1 MSLKSKIDAQR
12 LPEHIAIIM
21 DGNGRWAKEKGKFR
35 IFGHQNGVKSV
46 REASEAAAELG
57 VKYLTLYAFS
67 TENWNRPQ
75 LEVIALMELLVSTIR
90 KETNTLMKNDIRL
103 QAIGNMSDLPPK
115 CFKELSAAI
124 EETKNNNR
132 MTLVLAL
139 SYSAKWD
146 ITNAVKN
153 IAQKVKDGLLLP
165 ENISDKTIDEHLST
179 NGIPNPELMIRTSG
193 EHRVSNFLLWELAY
207 SEFYFTDTLWPD
219 FNRENLYE
227 AILNYQQRERRFGKT
242 SEQLAV

>member
-35 IFGHQNGVKSV
+35 IFGHQNGVKAV
-46 REASEAAAELG
+46 REATESAAELG

-75 LEVIALMELLVSTIR
+75 LEVVALMELLVSTIR
-90 KETNTLMKNDIRL
+90 KETNTLMKNNIKL

-115 CFKELSAAI
+115 CYKELSAAI
-124 EETKNNNR
+124 EETKNNTR

-153 IAQKVKDGLLLP
+153 IASKVKDGILQP

-179 NGIPNPELMIRTSG
+179 YGIPNPELMIRTSG

-219 FNRENLYE
+219 FNKESLYE